1 MSFFFFPQMA
11 ALAGAEKNFF
21 FLTKF
26 FPTISPP
33 RWSYYV
39 KGGSKDPMQLLKRHP
54 SLSEEQFLELLD
66 AKKDSFY
73 RVAYSYTQHRE
84 DALDV
89 VSESVCKAYTSL
101 HHLKDADA
109 FYPWFYRILS
119 NTALS
124 FVKRRG
130 RQSSLEDWDEAV
142 SPLENRAEILA
153 VREELARLA
162 PKYREVLI
170 LKFNE
175 DMTFREIAQLTGR
188 NENTIKTIY
197 YRGIELLRERM
208 NPHGSTE

>member
-1 MSFFFFPQMA
+1 MSFFFAPNAMP
-11 ALAGAEKNFF
+11 GPRGKNFSF
-21 FLTKF
+21 RPNL
-26 FPTISPP
+26 FPTILPP
-33 RWSYYV
+33 CRSYYV

-89 VSESVCKAYTSL
+89 VSESVCKAYISL

-208 NPHGSTE
+208 NPRGSTE

>member
-1 MSFFFFPQMA
+1 M
-11 ALAGAEKNFF
+11 
-21 FLTKF
+21 
-26 FPTISPP
+26 
-33 RWSYYV
+33 R
-39 KGGSKDPMQLLKRHP
+39 DPDK
-54 SLSEEQFLELLD
+54 
-66 AKKDSFY
+66 
-73 RVAYSYTQHRE
+73 V
-84 DALDV
+84 
-89 VSESVCKAYTSL
+89 
-101 HHLKDADA
+101 
-109 FYPWFYRILS
+109 YPWFYRILS

-197 YRGIELLRERM
+197 SRGIELLRERM